1 MPKTY
6 TNSPLTNI
14 TKLAPLSNG
23 YGARTEDII
32 FFTPHCYVGQV
43 TAERIA
49 NTFYPKSRKASC
61 NYGIGLDGRIALIVE
76 EKNAAGTSNSRW
88 NDERAIT
95 IECASDST
103 KPWAFKDV
111 VYKKLVALLVDVC
124 QRNGKTKVLYFGTLA
139 KTKDYLNKRKDNEM
153 ILTEHRMFAAKAC
166 PGDWMHARMQKL
178 ADDANKIL
186 QKQPTPTPTPPTPTP
201 TEDLYRVRL
210 TWDDKDSQKGAFKD
224 YDNAKKCAD
233 ANPGYSVFNSKG
245 ECLYTSPK
253 KEKFKVRVTINDLNI
268 RAGAGTNYPVVGV
281 TGKGVF
287 TIVETSPGQGSVKG
301 WGKLLS
307 GKGWI
312 SLDYC
317 TRL

>member
-1 MPKTY
+1 MN
-6 TNSPLTNI
+6 NSGLVSY
-14 TKLAPLSNG
+14 TKLSPNYSSGRGGNSI
-23 YGARTEDII
+23 YI
-32 FFTPHCYVGQV
+32 FTPHCVVGQV
-43 TAERIA
+43 TVERLGEIFA
-49 NTFYPKSRKASC
+49 KPARQASS
-61 NYGIGLDGRIALIVE
+61 NYGIGKDGRVALYVD
-76 EKNAAGTSNSRW
+76 EKNRSWCTSSKW
-88 NDERAIT
+88 NDQRAIT
-95 IECASDST
+95 VECASDAT
-103 KPWAFKDV
+103 EPYKFNDV
-111 VYKKLVALLVDVC
+111 VYARLIDLLVDC
-124 QRNGKTKVLYFGTLA
+124 CKRNGKDKVLWFGD
-139 KTKDYLNKRKDNEM
+139 KNKSINYKPKSNEM
-153 ILTEHRMFAAKAC
+153 LLTVHRWFDKNRSC
-166 PGDWMHARMQKL
+166 PGTWMFSRMQKL
-178 ADDANKIL
+178 ADEANKRL

-307 GKGWI
+307 GMGWI